1 MTLFDPG
8 DPSVAAFTVLG
19 LPRPQGSVMAFM
31 AGGKPRVAQGGS
43 KTSRQA
49 LSSWREAVAAEGRL
63 WRADRPAFAT
73 LEGPLQIKLTF
84 RLQRPKS
91 HPKTRRTWP
100 TGKNSGD
107 LDKLVRSAL
116 DALTGVLFG
125 DDSQVIGIVTS
136 KDWGDPPGCDIA
148 IRPVVR

>member
-1 MTLFDPG
+1 MTLFDPS
-8 DPSVAAFTVLG
+8 DPSVIAYTVVG
-19 LPRPQGSVMAFM
+19 IPRPQGSVMAFM

-49 LSSWREAVAAEGRL
+49 LSSWREAVAGEART
-63 WRADRPAFAT
+63 WRAARPEFVT
-73 LEGPLQIKLTF
+73 LEGPVQVKLTF

-116 DALTGVLFG
+116 DALTGVLFV
-125 DDSQVIGIVTS
+125 DDSQVVGLVTS
-136 KDWGDPPGCDIA
+136 KDWGDPPGCDIV
-148 IRPVVR
+148 IRPLLR